1 MKELPK
7 VYDPKATEGRIY
19 ELWQESG
26 AFTPKIKEG
35 EKPFVIVIPP
45 PNVTGSLHMG
55 HALNNTIQDILI
67 RRSRMKGV
75 PTLWVPGTDHAGIA
89 TQNVVEKQLAKEGK
103 TRHDLGREE
112 FIKHVWQWVDEYGNI
127 IIDQLKKMGCS
138 CDWSRQRFTMDEDYS
153 EAVKTAFKHYYDKGW
168 IYQGERVINWCVRCQ
183 TSLSDIEVEYKE
195 QATKLYFFRYDK
207 NFPITI
213 ATTRPETKLGDTAVA
228 VNPADERY
236 KKYIGQTFKV
246 NFAGEK
252 REIKIIADPKIDSK
266 FGTGAVGVTPAHS
279 ITDAALAEKNNL
291 PLIKIIDQFGKMTKE
306 AGNEFTGLKVKEA
319 REKVLEWLRKEN
331 LLEKEEDLINNL
343 SVCYRCDK
351 ELEPQPSKQWFVKMD
366 ELIKPAIEAIDKE
379 RIKIYPTRWKKVYT
393 DWMKNIRD
401 WCISRQIWWG
411 HRLPV
416 WQSEV
421 KSQKSK
427 VKTKEQKNDRGDA
440 LGEVAASRTQF
451 ETGLEWEPESEGRPE
466 GDIYVGDNPP
476 KGYAQSS
483 DVLDTW
489 FSSAL
494 WPFATLGWPASAK
507 ATAGKPKETTDLDY
521 FYPTSVLS
529 TARDINMLWVVRM
542 IFSGYEFMQQKPFSQ
557 VYVHP
562 TIFNIEGKR
571 MSKSLRTGVDPLELI
586 DKYGADAVRFGLTYI
601 NTGTQDIKFDEN
613 AILAG
618 KKFANKLW
626 NIARFTILQMQNV
639 NLKNQND
646 NSKFKIEKPE
656 PKSQIDKTILEKLKQ
671 INKSTDQHLNEFR
684 FGQAAHDL
692 YDFIWH
698 DFADVYI
705 EEAKKQMENVEYRIN
720 TTEILIFVLRTSL
733 LLLHPIMPFITEE
746 IWQILKENNLAENN
760 LITAKWP
767 INHSSTIVKQ

>member
-1 MKELPK
+1 MKEIPK
-7 VYDPKATEGRIY
+7 AYDPKNVEGRIY

-26 AFTPKIKEG
+26 AFTPEVKEG
-35 EKPFVIVIPP
+35 KKPFVICIPP

-67 RRSRMKGV
+67 RHARMKGI
-75 PTLWVPGTDHAGIA
+75 PTLWLPGTDHAGIA

-112 FIKHVWQWVDEYGNI
+112 FVKRVWQWVDEYGNI

-153 EAVKTAFKHYYDKGW
+153 EAVKAAFKHYFDKGW

-207 NFPITI
+207 NFPISI

-306 AGNEFTGLKVKEA
+306 AGNEFTGLKTKEA

-351 ELEPQPSKQWFVKMD
+351 ELEPQPSKQWFIKMD
-366 ELIKPAIEAIDKE
+366 ELIKPAISAIEKE
-379 RIKIYPTRWKKVYT
+379 RIKIHPTRWKKVYVT
-393 DWMKNIRD
+393 WMKNIRD

-411 HRLPV
+411 HKIPI
-416 WQSEV
+416 
-421 KSQKSK
+421 
-427 VKTKEQKNDRGDA
+427 
-440 LGEVAASRTQF
+440 
-451 ETGLEWEPESEGRPE
+451 EGT
-466 GDIYVGDNPP
+466 D
-476 KGYAQSS
+476 

-494 WPFATLGWPASAK
+494 WPFATLGWPLNHKSKDLGSGQAPS
-507 ATAGKPKETTDLDY
+507 DLDY
-521 FYPTSVLS
+521 FYPTTVLS

-542 IFSGYEFMQQKPFSQ
+542 IFSGYEFMGQKPFDK

-562 TIFNIEGKR
+562 TVFNVEGKR
-571 MSKSLRTGVDPLELI
+571 MSKSLGTGVDPLALI

-618 KKFANKLW
+618 QKFANKIW
-626 NIARFTILQMQNV
+626 NIARFIMMQTA
-639 NLKNQND
+639 
-646 NSKFKIEKPE
+646 NSKVKIQNEKPE
-656 PKSQIDKTILEKLKQ
+656 AKSEVDRVILEKTAA
-671 INKSTDQHLNEFR
+671 IISSTEENLNNFR

-692 YDFIWH
+692 YDFLWH
-698 DFADVYI
+698 DFADVYL
-705 EEAKKQMENVEYRIN
+705 EEAKKQMENPEYRIN

-733 LLLHPIMPFITEE
+733 LLLHPIMPFVTEE
-746 IWQILKENNLAENN
+746 IWQVLKENNLAENN
-760 LITAKWP
+760 LITTKWP
-767 INHSSTIVKQ
+767 EKEMG